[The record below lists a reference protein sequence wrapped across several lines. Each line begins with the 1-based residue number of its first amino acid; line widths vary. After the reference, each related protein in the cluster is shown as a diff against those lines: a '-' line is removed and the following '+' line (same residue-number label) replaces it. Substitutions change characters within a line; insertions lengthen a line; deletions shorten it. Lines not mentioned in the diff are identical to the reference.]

1 MTRRNSFEKLLSSL
15 AFKPLQTTPITTFLT
30 GVPPPRDRT
39 GGRVCARVH
48 VHNEK
53 TFDIGEKS
61 LPKMSMTKFLE
72 SVTMLSSMEK
82 GTLQIVTKLKFFR
95 N

>member
-1 MTRRNSFEKLLSSL
+1 MLF
-15 AFKPLQTTPITTFLT
+15 
-30 GVPPPRDRT
+30 
-39 GGRVCARVH
+39 
-48 VHNEK
+48 VHNEQ
-53 TFDIGEKS
+53 TFDIGEKC